1 MEGDREL
8 AAASQAI
15 QAAVAAAR
23 WRQAARFE
31 TGQTAQRMRAL
42 GDERSAAVAAA
53 LAGMVGGDPHHA
65 SRPALAHR
73 SGGQGPVRKRMDRTA

>member
-1 MEGDREL
+1 MEVQEGVAR
-8 AAASQAI
+8 AI
-15 QAAVAAAR
+15 EAAVAAAR

-31 TGQTAQRMRAL
+31 TGQTARRMRAL

-65 SRPALAHR
+65 SRPALAHP
-73 SGGQGPVRKRMDRTA
+73 GGHGRVRKQMDGRD